1 MKMKN
6 QVVLG
11 IDIGGSG
18 IKGAPVDISTGEF
31 LAERHRIETPIPA
44 TPEAIAQVIKQL
56 AEHFNWTGSIGCG
69 FPAVVQNGLVY
80 TASNIDAAW
89 ININAK
95 KLFSKV
101 TGLKVTVINDADAA
115 GLAEMKFGAGKK
127 NKDFVLIITVGTGI
141 GTAIFTRRKLLPN
154 TELGHIQLHGDSAE
168 RYASD
173 AARKKDELEWESWA
187 GRFNEYLAALEKL
200 FYPDL
205 IILGGGLSKKPEKFL
220 HLLTPRTPI
229 VTARLQN
236 NAGIVGAALAVK

>member
-31 LAERHRIETPIPA
+31 LAERHRIETPTPA

-80 TASNIDAAW
+80 TASNIDASW

-173 AARKKDELEWESWA
+173 ATRKKDELEWESWA